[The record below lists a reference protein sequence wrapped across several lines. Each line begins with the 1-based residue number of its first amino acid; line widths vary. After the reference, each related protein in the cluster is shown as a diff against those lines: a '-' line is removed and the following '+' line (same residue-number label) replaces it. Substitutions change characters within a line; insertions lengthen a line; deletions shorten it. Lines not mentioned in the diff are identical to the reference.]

1 MKNKRKTKIRFL
13 SVFMMVLTC
22 LNLYCVCPAYALSS
36 SLGSIQIDVL
46 VDDDSGH
53 KVGVKDVKFLLYHV
67 ADWDGHDWIY
77 MPNFSDYRGE
87 LDFTDA
93 KTQEESADVLCAYI
107 KKKAFREVEGTSN
120 TAGILIFNNL
130 AEGVYL
136 LAQENS
142 FEFGNY
148 IYTSK
153 PSLVRIPSHMDD
165 QDYLNVELEMKF
177 ARTAKPPLPPTPP
190 TQPSVPE
197 PTPTEPTSPTDP
209 QPTSPEKPEASGG
222 GGSHTGPGPA
232 ETTRVGEQETTPALN
247 ETEDEVEEEETTAP
261 PIAGVRT
268 GDSAQPRLYL
278 ALMAISLIGMLVL
291 GDVLRRMKRDEH
303 EG

>member
-1 MKNKRKTKIRFL
+1 
-13 SVFMMVLTC
+13 MMILAC
-22 LNLYCVCPAYALSS
+22 LNLCSVCPAYALSS
-36 SLGSIQIDVL
+36 SHGSIQIDVL
-46 VDDDSGH
+46 VDDESGH

-77 MPNFSDYRGE
+77 MPNFSDYRGG

-93 KTQEESADVLCAYI
+93 KTQEESADALCAYI

-120 TAGILIFNNL
+120 AAGILVFNNL

-177 ARTAKPPLPPTPP
+177 ARTAKPPLPPGPPSGPPTPPP

-209 QPTSPEKPEASGG
+209 QPTSPEKPGPSGG

-232 ETTRVGEQETTPALN
+232 ETTRAGEEETMPALT
-247 ETEDEVEEEETTAP
+247 ETEVGVEEEETTAP
-261 PIAGVRT
+261 QIIGVKT
-268 GDSAQPRLYL
+268 GDRAHPRLYL

>member
-1 MKNKRKTKIRFL
+1 
-13 SVFMMVLTC
+13 MMILAC
-22 LNLYCVCPAYALSS
+22 LNLCNVCPAYALSS
-36 SLGSIQIDVL
+36 SCGSIQIDVL

-93 KTQEESADVLCAYI
+93 KTQEESADALCAYI

-120 TAGILIFNNL
+120 AAGILILDNL
-130 AEGVYL
+130 AEEVYL
-136 LAQENS
+136 LAQENP
-142 FEFGNY
+142 FEYGNY

-153 PSLVRIPSHMDD
+153 PSLVRIPSHMDG

-177 ARTAKPPLPPTPP
+177 ARTEKPSLPPEPPTTPP
-190 TQPSVPE
+190 T
-197 PTPTEPTSPTDP
+197 
-209 QPTSPEKPEASGG
+209 QPTSPEKPGPSGG

-232 ETTRVGEQETTPALN
+232 ETTRAGEEETTPALT
-247 ETEDEVEEEETTAP
+247 ETEVDVGKEETTAP
-261 PIAGVRT
+261 KITGVKT
-268 GDSAQPRLYL
+268 GDSAHPRVYL
-278 ALMAISLIGMLVL
+278 ALMVISLIGMLVL
-291 GDVLRRMKRDEH
+291 GEVLRRMKRDEH

>member
-1 MKNKRKTKIRFL
+1 
-13 SVFMMVLTC
+13 MMILAC
-22 LNLYCVCPAYALSS
+22 LNLYRVCPAYALSS
-36 SLGSIQIDVL
+36 SCGSIQIDVL

-77 MPNFSDYRGE
+77 MPNFSDYHGGM
-87 LDFTDA
+87 DYTDA
-93 KTQEESADVLCAYI
+93 KTQEESADALCAYI

-120 TAGILIFNNL
+120 AAGILILDNL

-136 LAQENS
+136 LAQENP
-142 FEFGNY
+142 FEYGNY

-153 PSLVRIPSHMDD
+153 PSLVRIPSHMDG

-177 ARTAKPPLPPTPP
+177 ARTEKPSLPPEPPTTPP

-197 PTPTEPTSPTDP
+197 PQPTDP
-209 QPTSPEKPEASGG
+209 QPTSPEKPGASGG
-222 GGSHTGPGPA
+222 DGSHTGPGPA
-232 ETTRVGEQETTPALN
+232 ETTRAGEQETTPTLN
-247 ETEDEVEEEETTAP
+247 ETEVEVGKEETTAP
-261 PIAGVRT
+261 KITGVKT
-268 GDSAQPRLYL
+268 GDSAHPRVYL

-291 GDVLRRMKRDEH
+291 GEVLRRMERDEH

>member
-1 MKNKRKTKIRFL
+1 MKNKWKTKIRFL
-13 SVFMMVLTC
+13 SVFMMILAC
-22 LNLYCVCPAYALSS
+22 LNLCSVCPAYALSS
-36 SLGSIQIDVL
+36 SCGSIQIDVL

-93 KTQEESADVLCAYI
+93 KTQEESADALCAYI

-120 TAGILIFNNL
+120 AAGILISDNL

-136 LAQENS
+136 LAQENP
-142 FEFGNY
+142 FEYGNY

-153 PSLVRIPSHMDD
+153 PSLVRIPSHMDG

-177 ARTAKPPLPPTPP
+177 ARTEKPSLPPEPPTTPP
-190 TQPSVPE
+190 T
-197 PTPTEPTSPTDP
+197 
-209 QPTSPEKPEASGG
+209 QPTSPEKPGPSGG

-232 ETTRVGEQETTPALN
+232 ETTRAGEEETTPALT
-247 ETEDEVEEEETTAP
+247 ETEVDVGKKETTAP
-261 PIAGVRT
+261 KITGVKT
-268 GDSAQPRLYL
+268 GDSAHPRVYL
-278 ALMAISLIGMLVL
+278 ALMVISLIGMLVL
-291 GDVLRRMKRDEH
+291 GEVLRRMKRDEH